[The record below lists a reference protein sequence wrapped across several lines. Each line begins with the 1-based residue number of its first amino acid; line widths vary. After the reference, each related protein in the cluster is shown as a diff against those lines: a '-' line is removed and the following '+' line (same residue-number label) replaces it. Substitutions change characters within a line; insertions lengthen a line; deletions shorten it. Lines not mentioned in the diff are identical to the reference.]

1 MSKIARFSYKA
12 LATIYPVTYD
22 DWNNS
27 KVYGQ
32 PYLID
37 CAWTATEGK
46 DEDER
51 GSETDV
57 SYIIFTELLYNLQPV
72 ERPRKGWMIAP
83 GDTTAFSDPL
93 EAGANEISG
102 VIEWDMSMFN
112 DTPDYKIITGNSV
125 RSKY

>member
-51 GSETDV
+51 VSETDV
-57 SYIIFTELLYNLQPV
+57 SYVIFTELLYNLQPV

-102 VIEWDMSMFN
+102 VVEWDMSMFN

-125 RSKY
+125 QSKY

>member
-12 LATIYPVTYD
+12 LATIYPVTRD

-37 CAWTATEGK
+37 CTWTSTEGK
-46 DEDER
+46 DENER

-57 SYIIFTELLYNLQPV
+57 SYVIFTELLYNLQPV
-72 ERPRKGWMIAP
+72 ERPQKGWMIAL

-102 VIEWDMSMFN
+102 VVEWDMSMFN

-125 RSKY
+125 HSKY

>member
-12 LATIYPVTYD
+12 LATIYPVTRD

-37 CAWTATEGK
+37 CTWTLTEGK
-46 DEDER
+46 DENER

-57 SYIIFTELLYNLQPV
+57 SYVIFTELLYNLQPV
-72 ERPRKGWMIAP
+72 ERPRRGWMIAP

-102 VIEWDMSMFN
+102 VVEWDMSMFN

-125 RSKY
+125 HSKY